1 MYKVEFQIGN
11 NDRIQCI
18 VNGQKQNEDLV
29 LNSKGLFNILNK
41 LITEYKAIEELDR
54 DFSYITFNNV
64 DEQEFED
71 YLNQEYSKGNYEQ
84 KQIAEKKMKS
94 RTAQTQKQKP
104 VKKVKR
110 KNKFKRTIISLS
122 LATSMALT
130 AIAAIKGNDT
140 LNPAYE
146 DTNNNP
152 SIEDSI
158 TADNNETYDNYEY
171 KEYDEKDNETY
182 NYKENEENNNID
194 YEEIIDLDIE
204 ENTQNEKY
212 LYCKNNYGEII
223 TKYANIYGID
233 PNLAIAVF
241 THERGYHSDVMD
253 PGGAIGLCQVQLDVW
268 DNQDI
273 TAYNFENKNW
283 ETYHIKEEN
292 VKNLEENIKA
302 GVMILQDSLRQV
314 SYVVFQGVQN
324 YNYGLGN
331 LNVAFK
337 NSGLNSQELNEQN
350 RKEWMQYRDLIRG
363 GDPLYVEH
371 VFQYIPSDTTL
382 HFKTPGGQEINLHY
396 VAQRNLSR

>member
-1 MYKVEFQIGN
+1 MLNVEFQIGN
-11 NDRIQCI
+11 NDKIECI
-18 VNGQKQNEDLV
+18 ISNEYDSESLP
-29 LNSKGLFNILNK
+29 LDPKGLFNILNILMTK
-41 LITEYKAIEELDR
+41 YKPIEELDK
-54 DFSYITFNNV
+54 DFSYITFKNV
-64 DEQEFED
+64 DEEEFGN
-71 YLNQEYSKGNYEQ
+71 YFNQEYNRMKRNQ
-84 KQIAEKKMKS
+84 KQIPNEKIKS
-94 RTAQTQKQKP
+94 KPIQTQNKKP

-110 KNKFKRTIISLS
+110 KNKFKRTVITLS
-122 LATSMALT
+122 LATTMALST
-130 AIAAIKGNDT
+130 IAAIKGNDT
-140 LNPAYE
+140 VNPSYE
-146 DTNNNP
+146 NTNNNP
-152 SIEDSI
+152 SIEENI
-158 TADNNETYDNYEY
+158 IEDNNDTYDNYDYEEY
-171 KEYDEKDNETY
+171 NENDNE
-182 NYKENEENNNID
+182 ID
-194 YEEIIDLDIE
+194 YQEIIDLDIE

-212 LYCKNNYGEII
+212 LYCKNNYGDLI
-223 TKYANIYGID
+223 TKYANMYGID
-233 PNLAIAVF
+233 PNVAIAVF

-273 TAYNFENKNW
+273 RAYNFETENW

-314 SYVVFQGVQN
+314 SYMVFQGVQN

-331 LNVAFK
+331 LNVAFR

-350 RKEWMQYRDLIRG
+350 RKEWMQYRDLIKG

-382 HFKTPGGQEINLHY
+382 HFKTPEGQEINLHY